1 MSTRTP
7 REQHVSP
14 KLILIA
20 ASGLVAASAVHAD
33 DHGGEVFRETCATCH
48 VEHMSAEAAD
58 HAPDLLAPPM
68 NLLTT
73 IIRRKTGNSEAAFT
87 AHVVEFTLN
96 PERDKV
102 KAMREALDRFG
113 LMPPITATSP
123 SIERSDVEAV
133 AHWLFER
140 YDYETEL
147 RELMEHE
154 RRERAG

>member
-1 MSTRTP
+1 M
-7 REQHVSP
+7 
-14 KLILIA
+14 LIRIA
-20 ASGLVAASAVHAD
+20 AGGLLATSAVHAD
-33 DHGGEVFRETCATCH
+33 DHCGEVFRETCATGH
-48 VEHMSAEAAD
+48 VEQLSAEAAD
-58 HAPDLLAPPM
+58 HARDLLTPPM

-73 IIRRKTGNSEAAFT
+73 IIRRKAGNSEAAFT

-96 PERDKV
+96 PDRDRV
-102 KAMREALDRFG
+102 RAVREALDRFG

-123 SIERSDVEAV
+123 SIDRSDVEAV
-133 AHWLFER
+133 AHWLFGR